1 MAHPTPP
8 RLSRDLAA
16 EILDRAARIDAD
28 ERFDL
33 TNLRSA
39 AVDAG
44 ISQEAFERAL
54 AEMVQSSRPVGS
66 PVGSSRLNAYE
77 LAFKAIGIGAL
88 SGFLAIVVVSLAFG
102 DAPPGEVVGGA
113 LLGGGGALAGV
124 VTYLIRKLKS

>member
-1 MAHPTPP
+1 MAHSIPP

-33 TNLRSA
+33 ANLRSA
-39 AVDAG
+39 AADAG

-54 AEMVQSSRPVGS
+54 AEMVQSSRPVAS
-66 PVGSSRLNAYE
+66 PVDSSRPNAYE
-77 LAFKAIGIGAL
+77 VAFKAIGVGAL
-88 SGFLAIVVVSLAFG
+88 SGFLAMAVVSLAVG
-102 DAPPGEVVGGA
+102 EAPPGDA
-113 LLGGGGALAGV
+113 LLGALVVGGGALAGV